1 MKRLMIFILFIFLM
15 YIVYYDMNSGTI
27 SINPQGK
34 VIEEPAAET
43 VSAGSKPY
51 TEKKISQ
58 GETVL
63 TIVEQLHKQFPVPI
77 DQIRQDFE
85 KLNPNVKADNIQV
98 GKTYKFP
105 LYEKEVAS

>member
-1 MKRLMIFILFIFLM
+1 MKRLMIFILFIFLI

-27 SINPQGK
+27 AINPPLAANDD
-34 VIEEPAAET
+34 PAVET
-43 VSAGSKPY
+43 ISSSSKPY
-51 TEKKISQ
+51 TEKKINQ

-77 DQIRQDFE
+77 DQIRKDFE
-85 KLNPNVKADNIQV
+85 KLNPSVKADTIQV

>member
-15 YIVYYDMNSGTI
+15 YIVYYDMNSGTLS

-34 VIEEPAAET
+34 NEEPAAVS
-43 VSAGSKPY
+43 VSAGTKPY

-63 TIVEQLHKQFPVPI
+63 TIVEQLHKEFPVPI

-85 KLNPNVKADNIQV
+85 MLNPNVKADTIQV

>member
-34 VIEEPAAET
+34 VEEPAAEA

-85 KLNPNVKADNIQV
+85 KLNPNVKADTIQV